1 MPNADYWKK
10 RMAAI
15 EESQNKKTRE
25 YYEYAQEQFRKT
37 EASIDREIELWYA
50 KLAENNEISLS
61 AAKELLRKDELEEF
75 HWTVEEYIKKG
86 ESLDYS
92 DQWREALKNASAKVH
107 INRLEAIKLQ
117 VQQECEVL
125 YGNLNDNVDAMLR
138 DIYTEGYYRTAFEI
152 QKGTGVGYA
161 FNQLDTRRVR
171 TAINTSW
178 AQDGKNFSDRL
189 WQNKENLV
197 NSLNETLTQNIIR
210 GENPRKAIEQ
220 LSKKLGTSKANAGRL
235 YMTES
240 AAIAAKSQSECYKEL
255 DVEEF
260 EFVSTLDTNTCDI
273 CGSMDGKHFPMSDYE
288 IGLTVPPLHPNCRC
302 VTVPYFPD
310 DEEEGTRAARN
321 DEGKTYEVPS
331 NMTYEQW
338 KAKYVDGRNKTE
350 LSKGKDITNE
360 VLNRK
365 ANRKGAVEDLLE
377 YTVDNVTYIVDGKHV
392 VLDYSKK
399 EKHIAEIIK
408 EQIGGNI
415 KMVPR
420 IMVPEGISTPDF
432 LIDGQKYDLK
442 EPIGKSN
449 NVLYNMVNKKKQQ
462 ASNFVFDISNCPLD
476 NDNLIEQANRLFNSY
491 HTGFI
496 QNIMLIKDDKIIKI
510 IKKRN

>member
-1 MPNADYWKK
+1 MPNADYWRK
-10 RMAAI
+10 RMQAV
-15 EESQNKKTRE
+15 EEAQYSKTKD

-117 VQQECEVL
+117 MQQECEVL

-171 TAINTSW
+171 AAINTSW

-197 NSLNETLTQNIIR
+197 NSLNDTLTQNIIR

-273 CGSMDGKHFPMSDYE
+273 CGSIDGKHFPMSDYE

-302 VTVPYFPD
+302 VTAPYFPD

-321 DEGKTYEVPS
+321 EEGKTYEVPS

-338 KAKYVDGRNKTE
+338 KAKYVDK
-350 LSKGKDITNE
+350 KDIEKTSDSGIIKVERGMSNGLRTSPFHILNDKE
-360 VLNRK
+360 IKSVLNDAKKIEIPQNTLRFNTGNQTGFLDREK
-365 ANRKGAVEDLLE
+365 IINVRGDILPDL
-377 YTVDNVTYIVDGKHV
+377 
-392 VLDYSKK
+392 
-399 EKHIAEIIK
+399 
-408 EQIGGNI
+408 Q
-415 KMVPR
+415 
-420 IMVPEGISTPDF
+420 
-432 LIDGQKYDLK
+432 
-442 EPIGKSN
+442 SN
-449 NVLYNMVNKKKQQ
+449 NLR
-462 ASNFVFDISNCPLD
+462 
-476 NDNLIEQANRLFNSY
+476 DNLSSKAVLAHEYYGHYKAYPSKFKIGDWRDEFNASYRAAIDTPNLSDEERRSLMLDAFDRAKEAGVNVKYNKMARRLIY
-491 HTGFI
+491 GY
-496 QNIMLIKDDKIIKI
+496 DD
-510 IKKRN
+510 